1 MVTLKTYL
9 LLLRRYGLVILS
21 YSALFL
27 MLILLMG
34 KEAQPTVTL
43 EPSRIEAAL
52 ILPDAAHAEG
62 EAFANWLQAK
72 GHRVDRVTLSVE
84 EAREA
89 VFGHRY
95 EAVYFFE
102 ATDPYP
108 LVITDRA
115 SAGGHFGLS
124 LAERYFRYRDA
135 LVDAEGEVDREVL
148 ETILN
153 QSVDV
158 SILSGGEDT
167 ADRQARLS
175 LLSAFAYILLLMS
188 TTLVPL
194 VSQPFL
200 APQLR
205 GRTSLSPLPAHRQTA
220 ELALGSGLV
229 VVGAAF
235 VLLAATLPVTRA
247 LFSGETAFPVLLNC
261 LIFTLTTLSLSV
273 LLAGLIRHKAAIT
286 AISTVLSL
294 GMAFL
299 SGAFVPQALM
309 GKAALTIARGFPLFY
324 FIRANRRIGEGQ
336 AFGGDFAAQ
345 LLFAV
350 AYFILA
356 LTAARWARRPRGQ
369 SV

>member
-135 LVDAEGEVDREVL
+135 LA
-148 ETILN
+148 ILN

-220 ELALGSGLV
+220 ERALGSGLV